1 MTNKYQR
8 KALDVQEQN
17 ARRLMQYMKSPLL
30 FIQDMWQLQPV
41 PEDEKFQKG
50 RHITNHQHKLFI
62 AVEKALKREDKQR
75 ITVRSGHGTGKSAS
89 LAMLI
94 LWYLF
99 SFQDAQI
106 PCTAPGA
113 EQMYDVLWKEIAKWM
128 ERMPKHIKEQYEWT
142 TSYIRMKVSPSTW
155 FARARTAR
163 KESPEALAGMHGDHV
178 LFIVDEA
185 SGVPNEIFNV
195 AEGALT
201 EENILVILIGNPTRT
216 SGYFYDSHHSDKH
229 SWQCLHFDSYDSPIV
244 DAKFVNR
251 IADKHGDDSDEYN
264 IRVRGNFP
272 KEDAIDDKG
281 YVPLILAA
289 DIRTTVDATFTSGKK
304 RMGIDPAGEG
314 ANETIWV
321 LRDNFKARV
330 VAKEAKSTSKSIAQK
345 TQTLMELYGL
355 TGDDVYVDNF
365 GVGANVSQELALGG
379 VGVHGVNVGDP
390 PDDKERFGN
399 LRAEAYFGLKEW
411 VKKGGEL
418 VEDEGWEQLL
428 NIKFKRNLRGKIQI
442 MSKDEMRRAGIVS
455 PDVAD
460 ALSLTFVEPD
470 GEYSVHEEKTISG
483 PFDPFAI
490 C

>member
-1 MTNKYQR
+1 MTNRHER
-8 KALDVQEQN
+8 KALAVHEEN
-17 ARRLMQYMKSPLL
+17 AKRLLAYMKSPLL

-41 PEDEKFQKG
+41 GEDERFQKG
-50 RHITNHQHKLFI
+50 RHITNHQLELFT
-62 AVEKALKREDKQR
+62 AVEKALRREDKQR
-75 ITVRSGHGTGKSAS
+75 ISVRSGHGTGKSAS

-94 LWYLF
+94 LWFLF
-99 SFQDAQI
+99 SFPDAQI
-106 PCTAPGA
+106 PCTAPTS

-185 SGVPNEIFNV
+185 SGVPTEIFNV

-216 SGYFYDSHHSDKH
+216 SGYFYDSHHSDRH

-251 IADKHGDDSDEYN
+251 ISDKHGEDSDEYN

-281 YVPLILAA
+281 YVPLILAS
-289 DIRTTVDATFTSGKK
+289 DLRTTVDASFSKGGK
-304 RMGIDPAGEG
+304 RLGVDPSGEG
-314 ANETIWV
+314 TNETIWV
-321 LRDNFKARV
+321 LRDKFKARV
-330 VAKEAKSTSKSIAQK
+330 VAKETKSTSKSIAQK
-345 TQTLMELYGL
+345 TQTLMEMYEL
-355 TGDDVYVDNF
+355 TGNDVFVDNF

-379 VGVHGVNVGDP
+379 VGVHGVNVGDQ

-399 LRAEAYFGLKEW
+399 LRAEAFYATKEW
-411 VKKGGEL
+411 IKKGGEL
-418 VEDEGWEQLL
+418 VEDEGWGQLL
-428 NIKFKRNLRGKIQI
+428 EIKFKRNLRGKIQI

-460 ALSLTFVEPD
+460 ALMLTFTEPE
-470 GEYSVHEEKTISG
+470 GEYSVHEERG
-483 PFDPFAI
+483 AGEPFDPFAI